1 MEAPART
8 AALAAVTSSGRA
20 RRTYERTRGPPS
32 LGSCHPRQGRR
43 AGQIRG
49 LTAGSRAETSARREA
64 RLEAVDRLDAE
75 RVGTAEHREVERDE
89 VAEQHVRHEP
99 LEERL
104 AARRDAL
111 DDGRL
116 RPDDLGGQLD
126 PGPHPLAGAGVV
138 EEDG

>member
-32 LGSCHPRQGRR
+32 LGSCHPRHGRR

-75 RVGTAEHREVERDE
+75 RGGTPGARGGEGDE
-89 VAEQHVRHEP
+89 GAGP
-99 LEERL
+99 P
-104 AARRDAL
+104 
-111 DDGRL
+111 L
-116 RPDDLGGQLD
+116 RPPPPGG
-126 PGPHPLAGAGVV
+126 GLA
-138 EEDG
+138 